1 MRFLI
6 DTNVISETV
15 RMVPDEKVMRR
26 LGQIDEGDLYLSV
39 VSFGE
44 LVYGMEKLTDGRRRS
59 VLSDWINAMPEGFG
73 GRLLPVTTAVGR
85 RWGEL
90 KARGHALGRPLAQA
104 DGLIA
109 ATALEH
115 GLRVLTRN
123 VADFE
128 PTGVLTLNPW
138 EG

>member
-6 DTNVISETV
+6 DTNVMSETV
-15 RMVPDEKVMRR
+15 RAVPDAEVVRR
-26 LGQIDEGDLYLSV
+26 LGEIDDADLFLSV

-44 LVYGMEKLTDGRRRS
+44 LVYGMEKLDDGRRRRAFGE
-59 VLSDWINAMPEGFG
+59 WINAMPQGFG
-73 GRLLPVTTAVGR
+73 ERLLPVTTAVGR

-90 KARGHALGRPLAQA
+90 KARGNALGRPLAQA

-115 GLRVLTRN
+115 GLRVMTRN

-128 PTGVLTLNPW
+128 PTGVPTLNPW